1 MIELLFTQKEMDT
14 TKERKIKMV
23 ALKHCGTQVIETDR
37 LVLRPYTTGDAEEM
51 YQNWAN
57 SEEVTRYLTWPPH
70 SSVEATRSLLEMWV
84 KDYRNPAVYHWGITL
99 KGRDQVI
106 GDISVV
112 QINEKT
118 AAAELGWC
126 MGQAWWGQGIMP
138 EAALAVRD
146 FLFDRAGFHRVE
158 ARHDK
163 NNPKSGRVM
172 QKIGMQ
178 YEGTKRAAD
187 VNNQGICDTVMY
199 AILRDDRK

>member
-1 MIELLFTQKEMDT
+1 MFELH
-14 TKERKIKMV
+14 
-23 ALKHCGTQVIETDR
+23 HCGTQILETER
-37 LVLRPYTTGDAEEM
+37 LILRPYTAHDAEAM
-51 YQNWAN
+51 YRNWAG

-70 SSVEATRSLLEMWV
+70 SSAEATRTLLKIWEEG
-84 KDYRNPAVYHWGITL
+84 YQNPTVYHWGITR
-99 KGRDQVI
+99 KGSDGVI

-112 QINEKT
+112 HMDEKT

-126 MGQAWWGQGIMP
+126 LGQAFWGQGIMP

-146 FLFDRAGFHRVE
+146 YLFDRVGFHRVE

-178 YEGTKRAAD
+178 YEGTRRASD
-187 VNNQGICDTVMY
+187 MNNQGICDTVLY
-199 AILRDDRK
+199 AILREDRAALGKTK

>member
-1 MIELLFTQKEMDT
+1 MKGTMKMFELH
-14 TKERKIKMV
+14 
-23 ALKHCGTQVIETDR
+23 HCGTQVIETER
-37 LVLRPYTTGDAEEM
+37 LILRPYTVFDAEAM
-51 YQNWAN
+51 YRNWA
-57 SEEVTRYLTWPPH
+57 SSDEVTRYLTWQAH
-70 SSVEATRSLLEMWV
+70 TGVDATRKLLELWV
-84 KDYRNPAVYHWGITL
+84 ESYQDPAVYHWGITL
-99 KGRDQVI
+99 KGNDTVI

-112 QINEKT
+112 HMNDKT

-146 FLFDRAGFHRVE
+146 YLFDRVGFHRIQ

-178 YEGTKRAAD
+178 YEGTQRASD
-187 VNNQGICDTVMY
+187 INNQGICDIVLY
-199 AILRDDRK
+199 AILREDRC

>member
-1 MIELLFTQKEMDT
+1 MKGTMKMFELQ
-14 TKERKIKMV
+14 
-23 ALKHCGTQVIETDR
+23 HCGTQVIETER
-37 LVLRPYTTGDAEEM
+37 LILRPYTVCDAEDM
-51 YQNWAN
+51 YQNWA
-57 SEEVTRYLTWPPH
+57 SSDEVTRYLTWPTH
-70 SSVEATRSLLEMWV
+70 TGADATRKLLELWV
-84 KDYRNPAVYHWGITL
+84 DNYQNPAVYHWGITL
-99 KGRDQVI
+99 KGNDTVV

-112 QINEKT
+112 HMNEKT

-146 FLFDRAGFHRVE
+146 YLFDRVGFHRVE

-178 YEGTKRAAD
+178 YEGTQRASD
-187 VNNQGICDTVMY
+187 INNQGICDMVLY
-199 AILRDDRK
+199 AILREDRR

>member
-1 MIELLFTQKEMDT
+1 MKGTMKMFELQ
-14 TKERKIKMV
+14 
-23 ALKHCGTQVIETDR
+23 HCGTQVIETER
-37 LVLRPYTTGDAEEM
+37 LILRPYTVCDAEDM
-51 YQNWAN
+51 YQNWA
-57 SEEVTRYLTWPPH
+57 SSDEVTRYLTWPTH
-70 SSVEATRSLLEMWV
+70 TGADATRKLLELWV
-84 KDYRNPAVYHWGITL
+84 ENYQNPAVYHWGITL
-99 KGRDQVI
+99 KGNDTVV

-112 QINEKT
+112 HMNEKT

-146 FLFDRAGFHRVE
+146 YLFDRVGFHRVE

-178 YEGTKRAAD
+178 YEGTQRASD
-187 VNNQGICDTVMY
+187 INNQGICDMVLY
-199 AILRDDRK
+199 AILREDRR